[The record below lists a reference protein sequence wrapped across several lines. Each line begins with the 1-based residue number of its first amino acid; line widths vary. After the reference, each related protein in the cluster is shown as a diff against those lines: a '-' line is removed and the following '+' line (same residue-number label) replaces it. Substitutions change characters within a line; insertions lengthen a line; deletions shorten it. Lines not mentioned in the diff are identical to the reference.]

1 MPRPL
6 FLRSA
11 GMGKHLLVRPERFP
25 YGRLASDD
33 LNDPVRYTTIV
44 YLQRPEL
51 TLAALA

>member
-25 YGRLASDD
+25 YGRFASDD
-33 LNDPVRYTTIV
+33 LNNPVRYTTMV
-44 YLQRPEL
+44 YLRRPEL
-51 TLAALA
+51 TNAALA